1 MSTFSKKMVLVS
13 FELVSIMCAVC
24 MCATLFA
31 GYKCFEYKKS
41 VNKLEEQV
49 AELETKM
56 SAQNDEINEL
66 NNKIEYINESFE
78 VFKESCMEDKV
89 EATSVEIVE
98 IEDTEEKPIFYLS
111 DYQRQVTE
119 CIVAGES
126 MGEPYDGQVGV
137 AQCILNACL
146 KDGLQPSEVRE
157 KYKYSGWHN
166 EPSESVKNAVS
177 AVFDDGYKVTDEY
190 ILYFYAPK
198 YTKSAWHES
207 QDFVMEIGGHRFF
220 AEWDN

>member
-1 MSTFSKKMVLVS
+1 MNTFSKKMVLIS

-56 SAQNDEINEL
+56 YAQNEKINEL
-66 NNKIEYINESFE
+66 NNKIENINDNIESL
-78 VFKESCMEDKV
+78 KENNV
-89 EATSVEIVE
+89 ENE
-98 IEDTEEKPIFYLS
+98 IELTCLEVEEEPVFFLS

-126 MGEPYDGQVGV
+126 MSEPYDGQVAV
-137 AQCILNACL
+137 AECILNACL
-146 KDGLQPSEVRE
+146 KDGLQPSEVRT
-157 KYKYSGWHN
+157 KYKYSGWN
-166 EPSESVKNAVS
+166 DEPSESVKKAVS
-177 AVFDDGYKVTDEY
+177 AVFDDGYKITDEF

-198 YTKSAWHES
+198 YTTSKWHES

-220 AEWDN
+220 AEWNN

>member
-66 NNKIEYINESFE
+66 NNKIENINDTIESL
-78 VFKESCMEDKV
+78 KENNV
-89 EATSVEIVE
+89 ENE
-98 IEDTEEKPIFYLS
+98 IELTCLEVEEEPVFFLS

-126 MGEPYDGQVGV
+126 MSEPYDGQVAV
-137 AQCILNACL
+137 AECILNACL
-146 KDGLQPSEVRE
+146 KDGLQPSEVRT
-157 KYKYSGWHN
+157 KYKYSGWN
-166 EPSESVKNAVS
+166 DEPSESVKKAVS
-177 AVFDDGYKVTDEY
+177 AVFDDGYKITDEF

-198 YTKSAWHES
+198 YTTSKWHES

-220 AEWDN
+220 TEWDN

>member
-1 MSTFSKKMVLVS
+1 MNTFSKKMVLIS
-13 FELVSIMCAVC
+13 FELVTIMCAVC
-24 MCATLFA
+24 MCATLFT

-41 VNKLEEQV
+41 INEFEEQV

-66 NNKIEYINESFE
+66 NNKIENINDTIESL
-78 VFKESCMEDKV
+78 KENNV
-89 EATSVEIVE
+89 ENE
-98 IEDTEEKPIFYLS
+98 IELTCLEVEEEPVFFLS

-126 MGEPYDGQVGV
+126 MSEPYDGQVAV
-137 AQCILNACL
+137 AECILNACL
-146 KDGLQPSEVRE
+146 KDGLQPSEVRT
-157 KYKYSGWHN
+157 KYKYSGWN
-166 EPSESVKNAVS
+166 DEPSESVKKAVS
-177 AVFDDGYKVTDEY
+177 AVFDDGYKITDEF

-198 YTKSAWHES
+198 YTTSKWHES

-220 AEWDN
+220 TEWDN

>member
-1 MSTFSKKMVLVS
+1 MNTFSKKIVLIS

-56 SAQNDEINEL
+56 YAQNEEINEL
-66 NNKIEYINESFE
+66 NNKIKNINDAIESL
-78 VFKESCMEDKV
+78 KENNV
-89 EATSVEIVE
+89 ENE
-98 IEDTEEKPIFYLS
+98 IELTCLEVEEEPVFFLS

-126 MGEPYDGQVGV
+126 MSEPYDGQVAV
-137 AQCILNACL
+137 AECILNACL
-146 KDGLQPSEVRE
+146 KDGLQPSEVRT
-157 KYKYSGWHN
+157 KYKYSGWN
-166 EPSESVKNAVS
+166 DEPSESVKKAVS
-177 AVFDDGYKVTDEY
+177 AVFDDGYKITDEF

-198 YTKSAWHES
+198 YTTSKWHES

-220 AEWDN
+220 AEWNN